1 MTNKCLSLY
10 NDCKP
15 KDFIDFGLFPVAN
28 FPTNQKKFNKYLNKN
43 NFIKKKRLKLKI
55 CSKCKYLK
63 LENKVNSK
71 ILDNIYK
78 KFYKYPSAM
87 LNQIVP
93 TRDDLFLEKLFKNV
107 NFKKVKNV
115 LEIGCYDGYILHKI
129 KQKFPKVNVCGC
141 EPSHGA
147 NIAKKF
153 NLNVKKKFF
162 NEKTF
167 KNKKF
172 DLIILRHTLEHIP
185 NLKKILSDIKASM
198 NENSYFVVEV
208 PNINFYLQKGLL
220 EVFSFQHIHYFSSK
234 SFQVISKDYNFSIF
248 KNFETPENLIIFLKN
263 NYGYKK
269 KKSTN
274 FIKLYSNKFLSK
286 IKENTSKIKKNIS
299 KYNSNEIVL
308 WGAGGFAIAAT
319 CLYKIPITP
328 KTLVFDKDPSK
339 HGLTLSDKSS
349 KIMKINKK
357 LLKNRKLII
366 ITSYY
371 SSQILKEIKKLHK
384 GIEVMQIFPKI
395 KLIKI

>member
-1 MTNKCLSLY
+1 MANKCLSASS
-10 NDCKP
+10 NCKP

-28 FPTNQKKFNKYLNKN
+28 FPTDQKIFNKYIKKN

-63 LENKVNSK
+63 LENKVNSR
-71 ILDNIYK
+71 ILDNIYE

-87 LNQIVP
+87 LSQIVP

-107 NFKKVKNV
+107 NFRRVKSV

-129 KQKFPKVNVCGC
+129 KQKFPKIIVSGC
-141 EPSHGA
+141 EPSQGA

-162 NEKTF
+162 NDKTF
-167 KNKKF
+167 KNQKF
-172 DLIILRHTLEHIP
+172 DLVILRHTLEHIQ
-185 NLKKILSDIKASM
+185 NIKKILTDIKKSM
-198 NENSYFVVEV
+198 NENSYFAVEV
-208 PNINFYLQKGLL
+208 PNVNFYLQKGLL

-234 SFQVISKDYNFSIF
+234 SFDVISKDHNFSIF
-248 KNFETPENLIIFLKN
+248 KNFETPENLIFFLKN
-263 NYGYKK
+263 KHDYKK
-269 KKSTN
+269 KKSSN
-274 FIKLYSNKFLSK
+274 FVKLYSNKFLSK
-286 IKENTSKIKKNIS
+286 IKENTLKIKKYIS
-299 KYNSNEIVL
+299 KYNSDEIVL
-308 WGAGGFAIAAT
+308 WGAGGFAIAAI

-328 KTLVFDKDPSK
+328 KTLIFDKDQSK
-339 HGLTLSDKSS
+339 HGLTLLDTRS
-349 KIMKINKK
+349 KIMKIDNK

-371 SSQILKEIKKLHK
+371 SSQILKEIKKIHK
-384 GIEVMQIFPKI
+384 RIDVMQIFPKI

>member
-1 MTNKCLSLY
+1 
-10 NDCKP
+10 
-15 KDFIDFGLFPVAN
+15 
-28 FPTNQKKFNKYLNKN
+28 
-43 NFIKKKRLKLKI
+43 
-55 CSKCKYLK
+55 
-63 LENKVNSK
+63 
-71 ILDNIYK
+71 
-78 KFYKYPSAM
+78 
-87 LNQIVP
+87 
-93 TRDDLFLEKLFKNV
+93 
-107 NFKKVKNV
+107 
-115 LEIGCYDGYILHKI
+115 
-129 KQKFPKVNVCGC
+129 
-141 EPSHGA
+141 
-147 NIAKKF
+147 
-153 NLNVKKKFF
+153 
-162 NEKTF
+162 
-167 KNKKF
+167 
-172 DLIILRHTLEHIP
+172 
-185 NLKKILSDIKASM
+185 M